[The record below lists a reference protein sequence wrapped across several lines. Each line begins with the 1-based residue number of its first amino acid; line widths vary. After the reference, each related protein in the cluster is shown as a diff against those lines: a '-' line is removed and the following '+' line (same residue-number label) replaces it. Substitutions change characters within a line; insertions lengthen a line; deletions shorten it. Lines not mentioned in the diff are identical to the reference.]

1 MQRVLAIAPCQTT
14 HGLALEFCFYPL
26 FLGLVYLCAAGS
38 AAAAASP
45 RRAGGNRIQPADLLQ
60 PDCGRGPAL
69 AAGTKVPRAPPD
81 PLLGAA
87 GAPSSRRTAGCG
99 VEQARCGGEAGSVEG
114 KRERKR
120 ASAGR
125 AGTGA
130 RQPAVTRCF
139 SAQPPPMFQARRG
152 AEKPGSGGRGAAACT
167 GRASASPTWR
177 FRLGRPSSTSQ
188 PGIATGP
195 PCPLSAPWGRK
206 GHRAEREARTV
217 FIGRCTHCRGYAKDQ
232 RETTFSLPEVPIPLY
247 CSLGAQPLLSRLGPP
262 SWSTG
267 WLQPSPDLDP
277 TWASK
282 LLDFAL
288 PRPCLK

>member
-1 MQRVLAIAPCQTT
+1 MSLLT
-14 HGLALEFCFYPL
+14 
-26 FLGLVYLCAAGS
+26 YLCRGVSGSGSITAQSRRQSDSASGSLAARLQSGS
-38 AAAAASP
+38 RTRSRHESSPSAARPTTGGSRSPPQPQDSRVWGGTGKVRRGGRERGREAGEETSERGEGRNRGASACSDPVLLRAAAA
-45 RRAGGNRIQPADLLQ
+45 D
-60 PDCGRGPAL
+60 
-69 AAGTKVPRAPPD
+69 VPGSQR
-81 PLLGAA
+81 
-87 GAPSSRRTAGCG
+87 S
-99 VEQARCGGEAGSVEG
+99 GET
-114 KRERKR
+114 RKR
-120 ASAGR
+120 WQR
-125 AGTGA
+125 
-130 RQPAVTRCF
+130 
-139 SAQPPPMFQARRG
+139 RRG
-152 AEKPGSGGRGAAACT
+152 LHGESQCV
-167 GRASASPTWR
+167 PTWR